1 MTDDKALT
9 PVLDAFEEIPNKSM
23 AKDIVAILQG
33 GPAED
38 AITKEEAQ
46 RWQRFAKRL
55 ADAGKYVSRTWYYR
69 SQLAIEIYQ
78 LHQEKDYEIFDNL
91 AASNAERASGRFSS
105 WVEFSEVLSGALGIS
120 PRTINNYLKYR
131 KVGLDVLKLGDDE
144 FLNTGGALCV
154 DHILDICT
162 GHDGRRDGD
171 LRERIRPKTL
181 EVQATMNAMYPEME
195 FPDQLA
201 SYYREHVAQ
210 NLSDPSAINKS
221 PRELAEQARTNMGA
235 PKFSS
240 QKIMDGGT
248 QTGIAVTV
256 IYPDREIE
264 GLTLLGR
271 QDVYNLLFQGTVE
284 GSVLDWVN
292 GRLRAFSS
300 TYLNHQSPE

>member
-1 MTDDKALT
+1 MGDDKALT

-23 AKDIVAILQG
+23 AKDIVAILHG

-38 AITKEEAQ
+38 AITKEEAE
-46 RWQRFAKRL
+46 RWQRFARRL

-91 AASNAERASGRFSS
+91 SASDAERAPERFSS

-120 PRTINNYLKYR
+120 PRTINSYLKYR
-131 KVGLDVLKLGDDE
+131 KAGLEIFNLDDGE

-154 DHILDICT
+154 PHVLDMCA

-171 LRERIRPKTL
+171 LRDRIRPKTL
-181 EVQATMNAMYPEME
+181 AVQDTMNALYPEME

-210 NLSDPSAINKS
+210 DLSDPSAINKS

-235 PKFSS
+235 PDFSS
-240 QKIMDGGT
+240 RKIFEGMD

-256 IYPDREIE
+256 TYPDREIE
-264 GLTLLGR
+264 GITLLGR
-271 QDVYNLLFQGTVE
+271 QETYNVFFQGTVE
-284 GSVLDWVN
+284 SSVLDWIN

-300 TYLNHQSPE
+300 TYLNH